1 MTLEDIRPDNSR
13 HSTASRQDRLSQ
25 KVRLYGSDLPRRRS
39 RSRCVQNPF
48 RNQGRTISHVTGF
61 RELAAQNRCSGAR
74 VTTCRYIGAA
84 RRCDET
90 ISERQGEGLKESV
103 SLDVN

>member
-1 MTLEDIRPDNSR
+1 MTLGDVGPDNWR
-13 HSTASRQDRLSQ
+13 HSAASRQDRLSQ
-25 KVRLYGSDLPRRRS
+25 EVRLYDSDPPPPPKPQSVSRTRSEIKVAQKATSQGSA
-39 RSRCVQNPF
+39 
-48 RNQGRTISHVTGF
+48 T
-61 RELAAQNRCSGAR
+61 LAAQNRCSEAR

-84 RRCDET
+84 RRCDEM